1 MRVSEIV
8 DQDICTHIRE
18 EWENLDDNDMKSL
31 NIMKSAAIN
40 YCCGFTGLTEKELD
54 KYEDITIAILS
65 LIADMWNNRDA
76 VGNLKNINPTVDTI
90 LSMHCINLL
99 PEAEN

>member
-1 MRVSEIV
+1 MRVSEIG

-40 YCCGFTGLTEKELD
+40 YCCGFTGLRKG
-54 KYEDITIAILS
+54 I
-65 LIADMWNNRDA
+65 
-76 VGNLKNINPTVDTI
+76 G
-90 LSMHCINLL
+90 
-99 PEAEN
+99 